1 MVLMIQAAA
10 DLQRPMKLAA
20 LVAPA
25 LSEPIL
31 AVSSPFG
38 QMKVML
44 SLVLAVAVASSE
56 KKQLPSHKLAPPVLR
71 ALEAHGASDPYSKRV
86 NVGQRAFTMAESLK
100 RKVDTWNRSSTAVI
114 MREKCSLCAK
124 TAHSRCSFSCS
135 RKGRRLEGLDLH
147 AH

>member
-1 MVLMIQAAA
+1 MMQA
-10 DLQRPMKLAA
+10 DLQRPTKLAA

-71 ALEAHGASDPYSKRV
+71 APEAHGASDPYSKRV
-86 NVGQRAFTMAESLK
+86 NVGQRAFTMAERLK
-100 RKVDTWNRSSTAVI
+100 RKVDTWNSTAVI

-135 RKGRRLEGLDLH
+135 RKGRRLEGLDLR